1 MEMPQKISVNIE
13 ESKSMSGGCA
23 LIIVIVLELF
33 LLFSLDKNMRR
44 IVGLLEAEH
53 SSAIRTEEVK

>member
-1 MEMPQKISVNIE
+1 MEMPENFSVKIE
-13 ESKSMSGGCA
+13 ESESRGGGCA
-23 LIIVIVLELF
+23 LIIVLVLELF

-53 SSAIRTEEVK
+53 SSAIRTEEVR